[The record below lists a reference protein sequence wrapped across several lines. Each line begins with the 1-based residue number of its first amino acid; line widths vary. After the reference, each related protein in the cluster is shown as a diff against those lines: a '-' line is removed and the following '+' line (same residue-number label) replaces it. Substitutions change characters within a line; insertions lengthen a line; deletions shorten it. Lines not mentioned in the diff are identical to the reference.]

1 MEVCSTSRA
10 GRSAARYFNFM
21 LLTGLTVGFTAVGLS
36 SVASA
41 QQAKVVKVSGK
52 KAIVQFPDDAR
63 PKVGQMIDLG
73 GGGGE
78 SSGGGGGGSD
88 SRATIIGGSA
98 ELSNQSTSGSTS
110 STTNF
115 GVTARYGWNAGDME
129 YGGLG
134 TLSYTSATGSSK
146 RTLGAGGFFDYNLV
160 PNVPG
165 TDLVYGLGAEGQ
177 FASVSETTVN
187 AETSNT
193 QMTFQGGGQV
203 KWFPLGNAVAIRGDA
218 VYRYTS
224 VSAAGQSSNI
234 SGLVVKAGFYIYF

>member
-10 GRSAARYFNFM
+10 GRSAARCLKFM

-63 PKVGQMIDLG
+63 PRVGQMIDLG
-73 GGGGE
+73 GGGE
-78 SSGGGGGGSD
+78 SSSGGGGGSD
-88 SRATIIGGSA
+88 SRAMVIGGSA
-98 ELSNQSTSGSTS
+98 ELSNLSTSGSST
-110 STTNF
+110 STTTL
-115 GVTARYGWNAGDME
+115 GATARYGWNAGDME
-129 YGGLG
+129 YGPLG
-134 TLSYTSATGSSK
+134 VLEYETRTGYSK

-165 TDLVYGLGAEGQ
+165 TELVYGLGAEGQ
-177 FASVSETTVN
+177 FASVSETTGN
-187 AETSNT
+187 AEASST

-203 KWFPLGNAVAIRGDA
+203 KWFPLGNSVAIRGDA

-224 VSAAGQSSNI
+224 VSVAGVSANI
-234 SGLVVKAGFYIYF
+234 SGLVIKAGFYIYF

>member
-21 LLTGLTVGFTAVGLS
+21 LLTGLTVGFTALGLT

-63 PKVGQMIDLG
+63 PRVGQMIDLG
-73 GGGGE
+73 GGDGE

-134 TLSYTSATGSSK
+134 TLSYTSATGSSA
-146 RTLGAGGFFDYNLV
+146 RIIEAGGFFDYNLV
-160 PNVPG
+160 ANTPG
-165 TDLVYGLGAEGQ
+165 TELVYGLGAEGK
-177 FASVSETTVN
+177 FGSLSSTVGN
-187 AETSNT
+187 AEVTGT
-193 QMTFQGGGQV
+193 VMTFQGGGQL
-203 KWFPLGNAVAIRGDA
+203 KWFPLGNSVAIRGDA
-218 VYRYTS
+218 VYRYASTS
-224 VSAAGQSSNI
+224 SGGVSANT
-234 SGLVVKAGFYIYF
+234 SGLVVKGGFYIYF